1 MTNPKSI
8 SPRFQVYKQ
17 HDTLLHSPCI
27 TAKTYSH
34 TPPLPCIHNL
44 TDFLRCRTVSLLGET
59 IGIGHGATDSPS
71 PLPPPPIVT
80 VPQLPPT
87 RLQCLT
93 NCSF

>member
-1 MTNPKSI
+1 MILFCTPPALPQKHI
-8 SPRFQVYKQ
+8 LTP
-17 HDTLLHSPCI
+17 
-27 TAKTYSH
+27 
-34 TPPLPCIHNL
+34 PPLPCIHNL

-71 PLPPPPIVT
+71 PLPPPPRVT